1 MELPV
6 PQIAAST
13 SGPIPDPPMPATTM
27 ARGRPGLITGE
38 RSTSEQTRTAD
49 LTCAADEAT

>member
-13 SGPIPDPPMPATTM
+13 SPAIPDPPMPATTM